1 MIKLNNIKLNSALK
15 YYKSGNFIKA
25 KKECEMV
32 LKNNPDDYSAA
43 HLLGKI
49 EFACKNYK
57 GAIAI
62 FKKLLVKDPKN
73 HKIKIDLGDS
83 YDADQNLYMAVE
95 CYHEVININ
104 PTDDLL
110 YAKCASVLIK
120 LKQYQLGLN
129 LYSKAYHLNN
139 SNNSH
144 LIGIANANDMLGN
157 FEIAIEIY
165 RKVLV
170 QEPLNMAALLLQGE
184 IYRKIG
190 KYQES
195 INCAELVL
203 SISSKET
210 KALLLRGVT
219 RKDQGLFELAL
230 QDYRLILD
238 INPGMEQVKN
248 NIALIY
254 LVQGKYEEGWIYY
267 ESRWHTADFKF
278 QKLVS
283 IRPTWTKEKKGIL
296 LVWPE
301 QGIGDEIMFS
311 SMLNEVASDIE
322 TLIVMVDK
330 RLITLFERS
339 FNKSIKFIDSKID
352 LTSIDYDYQIPMG
365 SLCKFYRKEEA
376 SFINVE
382 SPYLMPDQKLIDKYS
397 GLINLNSARKIIG
410 ISWKSSNP
418 INGLKRGVSLLD
430 LIEKYHDKNTY
441 FLNLQYGDVSAE
453 IEELKEKRGIEL
465 INIKDVDNLRDIEGL
480 ASLIMNCDEVISID
494 NSTVHLAGA
503 LGKKTSVLLQENAE
517 WRWQLNRTDTPWYPS
532 LTLLRKAI
540 N

>member
-1 MIKLNNIKLNSALK
+1 MIKLNTALK
-15 YYKSGNFIKA
+15 YYENGNFIKA
-25 KKECEMV
+25 KKVCEEI
-32 LKNNPDDYSAA
+32 LKKNLDDYSTA

-57 GAIAI
+57 DAIAI
-62 FKKLLVKDPKN
+62 LKKLLVKDSKN
-73 HKIKIDLGDS
+73 HQILIDLGDS

-95 CYHEVININ
+95 CYHEAINLKS
-104 PTDDLL
+104 TDDLV

-129 LYSKAYHLNN
+129 LYSKAYYLNT

-157 FEIAIEIY
+157 FEIALEIY

-170 QEPLNMAALLLQGE
+170 QEPLNVAALLLKGE

-195 INCAELVL
+195 INCAEAVL

-219 RKDQGLFELAL
+219 RKDQGLFESAL

-238 INPGMEQVKN
+238 INPGMEGVKY
-248 NIALIY
+248 NIGLIY
-254 LVQGKYEEGWIYY
+254 LAQAKYNDGWMYY
-267 ESRWHTADFKF
+267 ESRWRTGDFKF
-278 QKLVS
+278 QKLAS
-283 IRPTWTKEKKGIL
+283 NRPSWNKEKKGKL
-296 LVWPE
+296 LVWAE

-339 FNKSIKFIDSKID
+339 FNKSIKFIDSKMD
-352 LTSIDYDYQIPMG
+352 LTSVDYDYQIPMG
-365 SLCKFYRKEEA
+365 SLCMFYRKEEA

-382 SPYLMPDQKLIDKYS
+382 SPYLIPDQNLIDKYR

-430 LIEKYHDKNTY
+430 LIEKYLDKNTY
-441 FLNLQYGDVSAE
+441 FLNLQYGDVSDE
-453 IEELKEKRGIEL
+453 IEELKEKKGVEL
-465 INIKDVDNLRDIEGL
+465 INIKDVDNMRDIEGL

-503 LGKKTSVLLQENAE
+503 LGKKTSVLLPENAE

-532 LTLLRKAI
+532 LTLFRKAI